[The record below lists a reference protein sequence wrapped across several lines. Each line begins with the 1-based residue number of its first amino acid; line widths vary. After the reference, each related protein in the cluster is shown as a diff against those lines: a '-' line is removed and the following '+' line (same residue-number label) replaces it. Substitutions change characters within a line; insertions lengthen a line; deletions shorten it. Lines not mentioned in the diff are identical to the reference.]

1 MNKIINRVKNIKNIE
16 YLFLS
21 LILILGF
28 VVRLYKINSPLAD
41 WHSWRQADTASVTR
55 TYLQRGLNILYP
67 KYHDISSIQTG
78 YFNPQGYRFVE
89 LPIYNVIH
97 LFLYKAHPKLTLE
110 VWGRLLSVFSALVSS
125 FFLFLIGRKFTGKWG
140 GLLAAFFFCV
150 IPYNIYFTRVIL
162 PEPLGQ
168 TFALIS
174 LWLIIKYIDTEK
186 DSLLYFSG
194 FFLAL
199 SLLIK
204 PFTYFYVFPAI
215 YLISKKYGM
224 KNILNTPKLLIKFL
238 IYSDLLLVPLFL
250 WRGWIGKHP
259 EGIPFFTWA
268 FNGDH
273 IRFRPAFWRW
283 IFGERIGRLI
293 LGTWGLI
300 PFILGAVFKKKN
312 YFNLVFMAGALS
324 YLFVVATASV
334 RHDYY
339 QIFIIPPISLL
350 LAEGSLYLWNQAV
363 FNKWLS
369 RSILVFSILMMIGM
383 GAYQVKEYYKINHP
397 EIIAAGQA
405 VDKLTPKDALVIAPY
420 NGDTAFLYQTGRWG
434 WPAVDDS
441 FENIIKKGASYYVSV
456 DLGSPDTKYVT
467 AKYKT
472 IAKTDQYII
481 VDLHESIKQ

>member
-16 YLFLS
+16 YLILS

-55 TYLQRGLNILYP
+55 TYLERGLNLLYP
-67 KYHDISSIQTG
+67 RYHDVSSIQTG

-97 LFLYKAHPKLTLE
+97 FFLYKAYPKLTLE

-140 GLLAAFFFCV
+140 GLLTAFFFCV

-168 TFALIS
+168 TFALVS
-174 LWLIIKYIDTEK
+174 LWLFIKFIDTEK
-186 DSLLYFSG
+186 DSLLYLSG
-194 FFLAL
+194 LIFAL

-204 PFTYFYVFPAI
+204 PFTYFYAFPAI
-215 YLISKKYGM
+215 YLVSKKYGI
-224 KNILNTPKLLIKFL
+224 KNILQTPKLLIKFL
-238 IYSDLLLVPLFL
+238 IYSDLLLVPLLL
-250 WRGWIGKHP
+250 WRGWIGRHP

-268 FNGDH
+268 FNGDL

-293 LGTWGLI
+293 LGIWGLI
-300 PFILGAVFKKKN
+300 PFVLGAVFKKKN

-324 YLFVVATASV
+324 YVFLVATASV

-339 QIFIIPPISLL
+339 QIFIIPPVSLL

-369 RSILVFSILMMIGM
+369 RPILVFSILMMIGM

-397 EIIAAGQA
+397 EIIVAGQA

-420 NGDTAFLYQTGRWG
+420 NGDTAFLYQTRRWG

-456 DLGSPDTKYVT
+456 DLGSTDTKYV
-467 AKYKT
+467 AARYKT
-472 IAKTDQYII
+472 IAKTDQYLI
-481 VDLHESIKQ
+481 VDLRKTLKQ